1 VLATRVEM
9 EKVALVPTRGE
20 VPKAVAASIKVML
33 PVVPA
38 GALAVNVT
46 AF

>member
-20 VPKAVAASIKVML
+20 VPKAVAASMKVMV
-33 PVVPA
+33 PVEPA
-38 GALAVNVT
+38 GALAVRVT
-46 AF
+46 VF